1 MALAYRYICVYCT
14 HSNSDT
20 PSLVVLFLLRDDS
33 VKQYLFVSRAPSNV
47 NQKLF
52 SIRAFFFAL

>member
-1 MALAYRYICVYCT
+1 MALAYCCICVECT

-20 PSLVVLFLLRDDS
+20 PSLLVLFLLRDDL
-33 VKQYLFVSRAPSNV
+33 VKQHLCVFRVPCNV

-52 SIRAFFFAL
+52 GIRVFLLC